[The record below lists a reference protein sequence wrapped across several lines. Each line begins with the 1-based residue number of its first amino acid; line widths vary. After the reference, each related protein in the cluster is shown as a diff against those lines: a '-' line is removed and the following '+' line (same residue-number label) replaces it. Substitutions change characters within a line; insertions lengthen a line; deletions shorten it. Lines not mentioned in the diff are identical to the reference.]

1 MRDETDSAGLPAAPP
16 GNHGRD
22 QRADRRVALLLR
34 AGKLVSPEGEFL
46 CIVRDASAGGIKVK
60 LLHSLPGAGT
70 FDLELA
76 NGEVYPLELVWQA
89 DGHAGFRFLERPI
102 DVHGLVDEPS
112 SFPKRGLRLRL
123 TLPVIVIEAGEERP
137 ALLRDISQ
145 HGAQIEIEPG
155 LAVGQRIALHGS
167 GWTSWPNW
175 SAACARPNAAK
186 MPGSAPP
193 VNQWLGI
200 FLHFCPRPTNWGHNG
215 CYRLFRRIEHRAI
228 P

>member
-1 MRDETDSAGLPAAPP
+1 MSQETDSAGLPAAPP
-16 GNHGRD
+16 GNHGVD
-22 QRADRRVALLLR
+22 QRSDRRVALLLR

-123 TLPVIVIEAGEERP
+123 TLPVIVTEAGEQRP
-137 ALLRDISQ
+137 ALLHDISQ

-167 GWTSWPNW
+167 GLPELQATVRWRRRAAHGLVFQRGFRLDELAELVGRLRTAQSAQNAGKR
-175 SAACARPNAAK
+175 AAC
-186 MPGSAPP
+186 
-193 VNQWLGI
+193 
-200 FLHFCPRPTNWGHNG
+200 
-215 CYRLFRRIEHRAI
+215 
-228 P
+228 

>member
-16 GNHGRD
+16 SNHGRD

-167 GWTSWPNW
+167 GLPEMQATVRWRRRAAHGLVFQRGFRLDELAELVGRLREAERSEDAGKR
-175 SAACARPNAAK
+175 AAC
-186 MPGSAPP
+186 
-193 VNQWLGI
+193 
-200 FLHFCPRPTNWGHNG
+200 
-215 CYRLFRRIEHRAI
+215 
-228 P
+228 

>member
-155 LAVGQRIALHGS
+155 LAVGQRSALHGS
-167 GWTSWPNW
+167 GLPEMQATVRWRRRAAHGLVFQRGFRLDELAELVGRLREAERSEDAGKR
-175 SAACARPNAAK
+175 AAC
-186 MPGSAPP
+186 
-193 VNQWLGI
+193 
-200 FLHFCPRPTNWGHNG
+200 
-215 CYRLFRRIEHRAI
+215 
-228 P
+228 